1 MHQIWVMNARVFIQ
15 VTNFDLSDWHIQFN
29 ISVEFLRS
37 AFVQSRFKWL
47 PISIMRLESIFHQW
61 NSQKDQTEKKFEIR
75 IQKSIFSAF
84 WTTFE
89 NHLLQVIQ
97 CFECK
102 KSNSSIKW
110 YLLNW
115 ACNWRI
121 FFTFDFSIHLL
132 FSEFWAFFTLYIFFS
147 LTNLPNCLRDT
158 YDSIAMKCIHC
169 RRKIVEEGIL
179 VPWYWQYLH

>member
-47 PISIMRLESIFHQW
+47 PISIMRLESIFYQW

-115 ACNWRI
+115 ACNWR
-121 FFTFDFSIHLL
+121 
-132 FSEFWAFFTLYIFFS
+132 FFS
-147 LTNLPNCLRDT
+147 HLIFLFIFYSLNFEHFFHWEI
-158 YDSIAMKCIHC
+158 YQ
-169 RRKIVEEGIL
+169 IL
-179 VPWYWQYLH
+179 WGTLK